1 MGKYVDEIV
10 AYKIKEEFEKI
21 EKEIANEETKK
32 LVYDT
37 LFNEPKVKI
46 YNEITEEITPDLE
59 KEISKNLEEK
69 FKIEKNKKI
78 ANEIR
83 NLLITGVIIS
93 FLIGVSVNQF
103 SNLITNYNSMVVMLV
118 CFLLI
123 AFIFWY
129 KVHKLVIE
137 MTKEN

>member
-78 ANEIR
+78 VNEIR

-123 AFIFWY
+123 VFIFWY
-129 KVHKLVIE
+129 KVNKLVIE

>member
-1 MGKYVDEIV
+1 MVKYVDEIV

-46 YNEITEEITPDLE
+46 YNEITEEITPYLE

-129 KVHKLVIE
+129 KVNKLVIE

>member
-21 EKEIANEETKK
+21 EKGIANEETKK

-129 KVHKLVIE
+129 KVNKLVIE

>member
-10 AYKIKEEFEKI
+10 TYKIKEEFEKI
-21 EKEIANEETKK
+21 EKGITNEETKK

-37 LFNEPKVKI
+37 LFKGTKVKI
-46 YNEITEEITPDLE
+46 YNEITEEITPNLE
-59 KEISKNLEEK
+59 EEISKNLEEK
-69 FKIEKNKKI
+69 FKIEKNKKM

-103 SNLITNYNSMVVMLV
+103 SNLITNCNPKIIMSV

-123 AFIFWY
+123 VIIFCC
-129 KVHKLVIE
+129 KLNKLVIE

>member
-10 AYKIKEEFEKI
+10 DYKIKEEFENIKKNI
-21 EKEIANEETKK
+21 TDEESKQ
-32 LVYDT
+32 LVYNSFFKRAKD
-37 LFNEPKVKI
+37 KI
-46 YNEITEEITPDLE
+46 YNEIIEEITPNLE
-59 KEISKNLEEK
+59 EEISKRIEEK
-69 FKIEKNKKI
+69 FKIEKNKKM

-93 FLIGVSVNQF
+93 FLIGVSVNQY
-103 SNLITNYNSMVVMLV
+103 SSLITNYNPKVVMLV

-123 AFIFWY
+123 VLIFWY
-129 KVHKLVIE
+129 KVNKLVIE

>member
-59 KEISKNLEEK
+59 KEISKNLYKTRYNLESGKWKHEDLAAIQEK
-69 FKIEKNKKI
+69 CKEII
-78 ANEIR
+78 NE
-83 NLLITGVIIS
+83 
-93 FLIGVSVNQF
+93 
-103 SNLITNYNSMVVMLV
+103 Y
-118 CFLLI
+118 
-123 AFIFWY
+123 
-129 KVHKLVIE
+129 
-137 MTKEN
+137 ENRPDAPEIQRLRKC